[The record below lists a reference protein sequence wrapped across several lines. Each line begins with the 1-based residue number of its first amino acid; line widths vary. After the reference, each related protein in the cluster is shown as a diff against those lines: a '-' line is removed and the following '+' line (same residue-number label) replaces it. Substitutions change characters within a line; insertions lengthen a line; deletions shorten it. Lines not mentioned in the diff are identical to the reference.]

1 MGYSTGIGRVGGLAI
16 ALGIGT
22 AVALAPAVAYADSSD
37 TGSAD
42 ASATGGSAAP
52 RSSSARAPRT
62 ASATGNAQ
70 GDDASAA
77 ANSASGVGS
86 SGSGP
91 VAGAQSK
98 SKAGN
103 LRSHARGATP
113 KPSGNSNRNTPEV
126 DSPDA
131 GPVAA
136 QPVASSAASTP
147 SINTSS
153 PAAAA
158 PARATI
164 TGASQQSAQAA
175 PSLQTVVD
183 AVVGAVRYTA
193 AQWVNGLLG
202 PLLGSGSGN
211 NPGQSGVL
219 WTVLAW
225 ARRELERVNGA
236 AGVADAPTM
245 SQNLIVNGG
254 AELSTPSANGFT
266 TVTMPGWDVTGV
278 PTVIKY
284 GTQRNLWPVG
294 LSFAWPDLPGF
305 LSFPSQN
312 QAPPNS
318 GEQFFGGGNLAD
330 SKLTQT
336 IDLSGAAAD
345 IDLGTVTYDLS
356 GWLGGYQWWNPS
368 EASVQVNFL
377 DQNQLYL
384 GSGKIGPVS
393 LIDRLFW
400 TGFRERETS
409 GLIPVGTRSVQVV
422 LTLDDKNPVFLG
434 TASNYNDAY
443 ADNLS
448 FTISAD
454 LPAPPDPTPP
464 PVTVGPLDHLFMVYM
479 ENKGYN
485 DMVGSPYAPFLNSLI
500 NAYGFAESYYGLT
513 HPSLPNYY
521 PVIIG
526 SDYPGITYNCEKV
539 CMYPDDML
547 TTNLDN
553 AGKMWKGY
561 AQSMPYPG
569 ALEASGDFS
578 LDQLPFWAFDGI
590 GNNADYAAEHLFPLE
605 QMAIDLQSPETAPA
619 YAWWGA
625 NEDFNGEGPV
635 DFPFGMLKFAIGQL
649 LPNHPYNQPALDQF
663 LQETVPVIMNSNVWN
678 DVNEK
683 SAIVVTFDEDNDNMG
698 LGFGT
703 EGNHI
708 VTVVIPSPGA
718 VLAGMRSGHF
728 VVNEQ
733 YNHYNLLR
741 TIEDSLGIT
750 TRLTNNDAYAKGM
763 DAFWN
768 TPTP

>member
-1 MGYSTGIGRVGGLAI
+1 MGYSTNIGRVGGLAI

-22 AVALAPAVAYADSSD
+22 AVLAPGVAFANPSDGGSAPDSS
-37 TGSAD
+37 TSSD
-42 ASATGGSAAP
+42 ASAS
-52 RSSSARAPRT
+52 RSSSARTARNVNTAEQASDSAP
-62 ASATGNAQ
+62 G
-70 GDDASAA
+70 
-77 ANSASGVGS
+77 
-86 SGSGP
+86 
-91 VAGAQSK
+91 AGAQSK
-98 SKAGN
+98 SSGS
-103 LRSHARGATP
+103 LRSHARATAP
-113 KPSGNSNRNTPEV
+113 KTFNRSNRSTPDLDTPTPE
-126 DSPDA
+126 
-131 GPVAA
+131 
-136 QPVASSAASTP
+136 PVASSAASTP
-147 SINTSS
+147 SINTATPNTST

-158 PARATI
+158 PARVTV
-164 TGASQQSAQAA
+164 TGSQQSAQAA
-175 PSLQTVVD
+175 PSLRTVVD
-183 AVVGAVRYTA
+183 AVVGTVRYTA

-202 PLLGSGSGN
+202 PLLGSGTGN
-211 NPGQSGVL
+211 APGQSGVL

-225 ARRELERVNGA
+225 ARRELEKVNGSTA
-236 AGVADAPTM
+236 AGVNDSVTM
-245 SQNLIVNGG
+245 SPNLIVNGG
-254 AELSTPSANGFT
+254 AEMSTPSANGFT

-305 LSFPSQN
+305 LSFPSVN
-312 QAPPNS
+312 QAPPDS

-336 IDLSGAAAD
+336 IDLNAASSE

-377 DQNQLYL
+377 DENQLYL
-384 GSGKIGPVS
+384 GSGKIGPVT

-400 TGFRERETS
+400 TGFRERETT
-409 GLIPVGTRSVQVV
+409 GLIPVGTRTAQIV
-422 LTLDDKNPVFLG
+422 LTLDDKNPVVIG
-434 TASNYNDAY
+434 TAANYNDAY

-464 PVTVGPLDHLFMVYM
+464 PVTVGQLDHLFMVYM
-479 ENKGYN
+479 ENKGYS
-485 DMVGSPYAPFLNSLI
+485 DMVGSPLAPFLNSLI
-500 NAYGFAESYYGLT
+500 DAYGFAESYYGLT

-521 PVIIG
+521 PVVIG

-539 CMYPDDML
+539 CMYPGDDML
-547 TTNLDN
+547 TTHLDN
-553 AGKMWKGY
+553 AGKLWKGY

-635 DFPFGMLKFAIGQL
+635 GFPFGMLKFALGQL
-649 LPNHPYNQPALDQF
+649 QPNHPYNQPALDQF
-663 LQETVPVIMNSNVWN
+663 LAETVPVIMNSNVWK
-678 DVNEK
+678 DENER

-698 LGFGT
+698 LGFGS

-718 VLAGMRSGHF
+718 VLAGMREGHF
-728 VVNEQ
+728 VVTEQ

-741 TIEDSLGIT
+741 TIEDTLGIT

-763 DAFWN
+763 DAFWK